1 MAVGSVLPSNRKS
14 EKFENDKWIDIEE
27 PPVETIFNYGVVFH
41 AGNFYYFGGHENYS
55 GTGFSSI
62 LGLNAAS
69 WTWSSV
75 GEMNSGRYGLGV
87 IQVEN
92 SFMVLGGTGTKQN
105 EVCVL
110 NNERFTCEE
119 TNSSLS
125 YYYLPFVFLV
135 SDNYD
140 G

>member
-1 MAVGSVLPSNRKS
+1 MGSLPHNRKS
-14 EKFENDKWIDIEE
+14 EKFENGEWTDIEE
-27 PPVETIFNYGVVFH
+27 PPVKTIARYGVVFYT
-41 AGNFYYFGGHENYS
+41 GNFYYFGGHDDTVN
-55 GTGFSSI
+55 GFINGFSSI

-69 WTWSSV
+69 WTWSRV
-75 GEMNSGRYGLGV
+75 GEMNSVRYGLGV

-92 SFMVLGGTGTKQN
+92 SVMVLGGAKMLQN

-135 SDNYD
+135 SDSYD

>member
-27 PPVETIFNYGVVFH
+27 PPVQTIFNYGVVFY
-41 AGNFYYFGGHENYS
+41 AGNFYYFGGHEKFR
-55 GTGFSSI
+55 GAGFNSI

-69 WTWSSV
+69 WTWSRV
-75 GEMNSGRYGLGV
+75 GEMNSVRYGLGV

-92 SFMVLGGTGTKQN
+92 SVMVLGGAKMLQN

-110 NNERFTCEE
+110 NNGRFTCEE
-119 TNSSLS
+119 KNSSLS
-125 YYYLPFVFLV
+125 MYMPFVFLV
-135 SDNYD
+135 SDSYD
-140 G
+140 D